1 MKGLPMNLRTLMQ
14 TGPAKANELFARL
27 AETTDGAVRTR
38 ERLFAELKAELELHC
53 GLEEEHLFPVLRK
66 NAETKHLVAD
76 AARDNREL
84 HTKLAELEAL
94 PKTDEAFPERL
105 RELQRLFRQH
115 ARDDKTELLP
125 AVQRALSEEQVQGVA
140 ERIEAG
146 RAEAEQAKHDEAEE
160 RRARARQEREQ
171 AEREARRAEAAER
184 HSREVAHQI
193 TAAAL
198 GPAEVATGAAAEMAQ
213 QSSRLVTGANEAT
226 GEMARRMAT
235 PPAAAAAPFAE
246 LFLWPWTGAL
256 QGLQRGW
263 GSVGRTV
270 AGAGAEEVIP
280 LGEEVLEVGKRTVER
295 GTARVRRFVAEAP
308 VEREVTLRRERV
320 VVERRRP
327 VGQTPAGEVLTELT
341 IEAHETEEVPV
352 VAKRVRVRGEVV
364 VRTERSEQVETVR
377 ETLRRD
383 EVEVQQP
390 GGRRRNGGGGDEQR
404 LRAVAAEG

>member
-1 MKGLPMNLRTLMQ
+1 MNLRTLMQ

-27 AETTDGAVRTR
+27 AETTDGAVKTR

-66 NAETKHLVAD
+66 HAETKHLVAD

-84 HTKLAELEAL
+84 RAKLAELEAL
-94 PKTDEAFPERL
+94 SKGDEAFPERL
-105 RELQRLFRQH
+105 KELQRLFRQH

-125 AVQRALSEEQVQGVA
+125 AVRRALSEEQVQGVA
-140 ERIEAG
+140 ERLEAG

-160 RRARARQEREQ
+160 RRARARLEREQ
-171 AEREARRAEAAER
+171 AEQEARRAEARER
-184 HSREVAHQI
+184 QGREVAHQI
-193 TAAAL
+193 ADAAL
-198 GPAEVATGAAAEMAQ
+198 RPVEVATGVAVGTAEQAA
-213 QSSRLVTGANEAT
+213 RLVTGASREASASAA
-226 GEMARRMAT
+226 ARPAA
-235 PPAAAAAPFAE
+235 AAAAAPFAE

-327 VGQTPAGEVLTELT
+327 VGETPAGEVLTELT

-364 VRTERSEQVETVR
+364 VRTERTERVETVR

-390 GGRRRNGGGGDEQR
+390 GGRRRNGGGTAAGEPR
-404 LRAVAAEG
+404 LRAVSTER